1 MTAQLRRTILLIGLV
16 FVIGVFTYPAWRPP
30 PEGSVATDFLPE
42 LDPELQPAFNEL
54 PRSVRTSYQLMSE
67 QNPLMAANM
76 VAARLNPP
84 EPAVE
89 PLPDI
94 TNAQLVR
101 QGRFQQVELNEDI
114 DAFDREIPP
123 FNTLYTA
130 SGDIF
135 VYRYPDDRYLI
146 RIENLGVVSGPD
158 LWLVLSTE
166 PRPFLPEEL
175 GRDRIEIGAL
185 PSNVGNMNFEIR
197 DVDFNNYNSFV
208 IYDLRYQ
215 VVFGFASL
223 N

>member
-16 FVIGVFTYPAWRPP
+16 FVIGVFTYPAWRPS

-42 LDPELQPAFNEL
+42 LDPELQSAFNEL

-94 TNAQLVR
+94 ANAQLVR

-114 DAFDREIPP
+114 DAFDRETPP
-123 FNTLYTA
+123 FNTLYTV

-135 VYRYPDDRYLI
+135 VYRYPDNRYLI
-146 RIENLGVVSGPD
+146 RIEDMAVVNGPD

-166 PRPFLPEEL
+166 PRPFLPAEL